1 MFLGYLNFC
10 PDFFNDARAQLDKK
24 AKVNSKI
31 YDLYTL
37 IAQDSRSKVNQTK
50 RIGLLKEYMRKISLA
65 KPCAKCRGEAS
76 HIPFYKKSKLSI
88 SLDQQGNHEKG
99 LPGSTSSHMA
109 NII

>member
-88 SLDQQGNHEKG
+88 SLDQQPE
-99 LPGSTSSHMA
+99 M
-109 NII
+109 I